1 MSRFQGCIKYWASL
15 LLNAAIMRTRLACI
29 GAWKLSCSTK
39 MMGPVRPKLAQ
50 IVLILF
56 TEETVRPVSCDTRHW
71 RGHSFVAFVAKSF
84 LPIVVSTC
92 FAHLAV
98 QCLQKCSD
106 QTKSLH
112 SYEFFATRT
121 SDCFI
126 SFHSAIE
133 LNGLINLPYLLFIT
147 LECWK

>member
-39 MMGPVRPKLAQ
+39 MTGPVRPKLAQ
-50 IVLILF
+50 IVLIPF
-56 TEETVRPVSCDTRHW
+56 TEKTVRPVSCDTRHW

-106 QTKSLH
+106 QTKSLQN
-112 SYEFFATRT
+112 YEFFATRT